1 MKNENLNEPQNPALN
16 KTDVMRSLSDDELLS
31 NALRF
36 AFAKCPTDER
46 GALIDFQKYKS
57 TFYGCMKWMRDNYE
71 PTCDGFLGEVVS
83 K

>member
-1 MKNENLNEPQNPALN
+1 MENT
-16 KTDVMRSLSDDELLS
+16 KTAAIRSLTDDELLS

-36 AFAKCPTDER
+36 AFDKCPDES
-46 GALIDFQKYKS
+46 GALVDFQKYKS

-71 PTCDGFLGEVVS
+71 PTCDGFLGEVES

>member
-1 MKNENLNEPQNPALN
+1 MDYEISTENLSKTVIN
-16 KTDVMRSLSDDELLS
+16 KLSDDDLLS

-46 GALIDFQKYKS
+46 GALVDFQKYKS
-57 TFYGCMKWMRDNYE
+57 TFYGCMKWLRDNYE
-71 PTCDGFLGEVVS
+71 PVCDGFLGEVET

>member
-1 MKNENLNEPQNPALN
+1 MSENTKPSKALD
-16 KTDVMRSLSDDELLS
+16 KTAVMRSLSDDELLS

-46 GALIDFQKYKS
+46 GALVDFQKYKK
-57 TFYGCMKWMRDNYE
+57 TFYGCMKWLRDNYE

>member
-1 MKNENLNEPQNPALN
+1 MSTEKDQKKALN

-36 AFAKCPTDER
+36 AFDKCPTDET
-46 GALIDFQKYKS
+46 GALVDFQKYKS
-57 TFYGCMKWMRDNYE
+57 TFYGCMKWLRDNYE
-71 PTCDGFLGEVVS
+71 PTCDGFLGDVVS